1 MIIFVDGD
9 MILATYVIVSVLI
22 ISFISFIGVFTL
34 GLRRELLHKVL
45 IYLVGFSA
53 GALLGDAFLH
63 LLPESLESLSSL
75 QVSMYI
81 LAGIL
86 IFFIIEKFLQW
97 EHHHHAH
104 EKEVHEHGH
113 VFAKMNLFGDAAH
126 NFLDGLI
133 IAGAYLTNIPLGIS
147 TTIAVIAHEIPQ
159 EIGDF
164 AVLIHGGYNNRKAL
178 WFNFLSA
185 ITAIAGAVVALV
197 LSSRIEN
204 IALGLSSFAIGGFI
218 YIANSDLIPE
228 LHKEKTFARSWK
240 QLLAILLGVA
250 AMAALLLL
258 E

>member
-1 MIIFVDGD
+1 MV
-9 MILATYVIVSVLI
+9 LVAYVLLSVVIVSC
-22 ISFISFIGVFTL
+22 ISFIGAFTL
-34 GLRRELLHKVL
+34 GLRRDFLHRLL

-63 LLPESLESLSSL
+63 LLPEALESLDAL
-75 QVSMYI
+75 YVSMYI
-81 LAGIL
+81 LAGIMV
-86 IFFIIEKFLQW
+86 FFVIEKFLQW

-113 VFAKMNLFGDAAH
+113 VFARMNLFGDAAH

-133 IAGAYLTNIPLGIS
+133 IAGSYLTSIPLGIS
-147 TTIAVIAHEIPQ
+147 TTFAVIAHEIPQ

-164 AVLIHGGYNNRKAL
+164 AVLIHGGFNNRKAL

-185 ITAIAGAVVALV
+185 LTAVAGAVVALV
-197 LSSRIEN
+197 ATTYLED

-228 LHKEKTFARSWK
+228 LHKDKTFRRSWK
-240 QLLAILLGVA
+240 QLLAILLGIIFWLV
-250 AMAALLLL
+250 
-258 E
+258 

>member
-1 MIIFVDGD
+1 